1 MDLVATRN
9 EPAYDVDPAALVEIE
24 ALDRRLGRQPAL
36 HRRLT
41 VEGVVAGYLG
51 ISVDGVSVGAMPAL
65 ATVISVAIGVIAAV
79 VLWKVG
85 VALLRAVS
93 RPLPPPP
100 PPGEMRRINVR
111 YRCDV
116 CGVELA

>member
-1 MDLVATRN
+1 
-9 EPAYDVDPAALVEIE
+9 
-24 ALDRRLGRQPAL
+24 
-36 HRRLT
+36 
-41 VEGVVAGYLG
+41 
-51 ISVDGVSVGAMPAL
+51 MPAL
-65 ATVISVAIGVIAAV
+65 ATVIWVAIGVIAAV

-85 VALLRAVS
+85 TAMLGSLS

-116 CGVELA
+116 CGVELQMTLAPDEDPPAPKHCLEEMVEVAPLYD